1 MDKYRGNLTR
11 DVQEERAARGL
22 PPAAH
27 EAIDNIKQHPVPKRR
42 QRPYRPTTMAEPEGA
57 RTYLYTPEPKDL
69 REFDRSHGVRYRQGL
84 GKINE

>member
-27 EAIDNIKQHPVPKRR
+27 EAIDNITPQPVQENYVVIDFYISNFVSFWNNFFKRYI
-42 QRPYRPTTMAEPEGA
+42 QK
-57 RTYLYTPEPKDL
+57 L
-69 REFDRSHGVRYRQGL
+69 
-84 GKINE
+84 N